1 MDAHGNA
8 VKKSKESN
16 MSFAVIPVIV
26 WFLLSICG
34 GAIIGGGTVGAVV
47 LWKDREKAKEI
58 EIVDIKGSKCVIP
71 GDSMSCVDLYYKSIM
86 STNYYQYQ
94 VCVMEP
100 LDIGAFTNKVCKRL
114 DIMKCKGLEP
124 LEQPVRGRSK
134 IKEKEE
140 VKVAIVFSISPW
152 SGKEEKYNVVTQ
164 GQGWKIVEEE

>member
-1 MDAHGNA
+1 
-8 VKKSKESN
+8 

-100 LDIGAFTNKVCKRL
+100 LDI
-114 DIMKCKGLEP
+114 MKCKGLEP

-152 SGKEEKYNVVTQ
+152 SGKEEKYKVVTQ